1 MTAKV
6 LVSSVGAFALLLATA
21 SSARA
26 RQQAEDKNPPQHPP
40 QHVPGTKL
48 SGTGITNFG
57 QVTPNLFRGAQPS
70 AEGLQTLKNKGV
82 EMVVDLRRGGIS
94 NEQAAVTKLGM
105 QFVSIPSHCETPSD
119 ASWARFLQVMRENRG
134 KKVFVHCELGI
145 DRTGMAVAAY
155 RMAEEGWTADEA
167 LREMKSFGFSS
178 AHHALCPGLAE
189 YEHGFPERLKNSP
202 AFRDLQR
209 QNADSHK

>member
-6 LVSSVGAFALLLATA
+6 FVSVRAFALFFATAASVGARL
-21 SSARA
+21 
-26 RQQAEDKNPPQHPP
+26 QAQDIHPSQHA
-40 QHVPGTKL
+40 PGTKP

-70 AEGLQTLKNKGV
+70 AEGLQTLKRMGV
-82 EMVVDLRRGGIS
+82 EVVVDLRRRWIL

-105 QFVSIPSHCETPSD
+105 RFVSIPSQCEAPGD
-119 ASWARFLQVMRENRG
+119 APWVRFLQVMRENRG

-145 DRTGMAVAAY
+145 DRTGVAVAAY
-155 RMAEEGWTADEA
+155 RMAEEGWTANEA
-167 LREMKSFGFSS
+167 LQEMKSFGFSS
-178 AHHALCPGLAE
+178 SHHTLCPGLAE
-189 YEHGFPERLKNSP
+189 YERGFPERLKKSP